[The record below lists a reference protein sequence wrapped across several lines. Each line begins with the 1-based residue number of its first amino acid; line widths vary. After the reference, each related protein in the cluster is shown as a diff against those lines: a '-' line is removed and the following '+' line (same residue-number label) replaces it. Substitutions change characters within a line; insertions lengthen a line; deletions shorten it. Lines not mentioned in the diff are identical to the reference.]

1 MKKLKINLGVF
12 DTSYLPLLISG
23 ALTVFVIHNI
33 YFDIQSL
40 LKEKLRERLVSITST
55 AALQISAED
64 IGKIHSAA
72 DLHSPELKRVIN
84 TLNSVRSANKNLR
97 YIYIWRKTADPKN
110 LEFVVDA
117 EMLQPIDADGN
128 GKIEGDEIPPQ
139 PGEPYPVDQIP
150 ESTDLFDHPVAQKDF
165 IVDKW
170 GKFLSGY
177 APVRDKSGKA
187 VAVLGID
194 VEVSDFNTLIAAA
207 FIPFLTLTA
216 LLLILLS
223 IQNVALIRIWK
234 NRVGV
239 VRELDRQKDELLGIV
254 THQLGKP
261 ITAIRW
267 NLESMM
273 DGDEGAL
280 NEGQKTAAESMY
292 KMAIDLADL
301 VSMILDVSRIQLGR
315 INFDAQPLNLIEFF
329 KEMIEVVEP
338 TVKQKKINFVKNF
351 STELPTVLLDKRY
364 TRMTIE
370 NLLTNAVK
378 YTPQGGS
385 VTLDMQIKDN
395 ILHCK
400 VSDTGCGIPK
410 EDQSKIFGKMYRASN
425 VRNAVEGNGFGLYV
439 AKGAVEGQGGKIW
452 FDSSE
457 GKGTTFFI
465 ELPVTIVPKA

>member
-1 MKKLKINLGVF
+1 
-12 DTSYLPLLISG
+12 
-23 ALTVFVIHNI
+23 
-33 YFDIQSL
+33 
-40 LKEKLRERLVSITST
+40 
-55 AALQISAED
+55 
-64 IGKIHSAA
+64 
-72 DLHSPELKRVIN
+72 
-84 TLNSVRSANKNLR
+84 
-97 YIYIWRKTADPKN
+97 
-110 LEFVVDA
+110 
-117 EMLQPIDADGN
+117 
-128 GKIEGDEIPPQ
+128 
-139 PGEPYPVDQIP
+139 
-150 ESTDLFDHPVAQKDF
+150 
-165 IVDKW
+165 
-170 GKFLSGY
+170 
-177 APVRDKSGKA
+177 
-187 VAVLGID
+187 
-194 VEVSDFNTLIAAA
+194 
-207 FIPFLTLTA
+207 
-216 LLLILLS
+216 
-223 IQNVALIRIWK
+223 
-234 NRVGV
+234 
-239 VRELDRQKDELLGIV
+239 
-254 THQLGKP
+254 
-261 ITAIRW
+261 
-267 NLESMM
+267 
-273 DGDEGAL
+273 
-280 NEGQKTAAESMY
+280 MY